1 MPHLQIHT
9 HQVAYEK
16 FSEGEHTFFFIHG
29 WSSSPFF
36 WKPTLPAFFSL
47 GSCYTLALP
56 GHYPSK
62 FPENLSTFTQT
73 DLIEIISDCIKIL
86 SNKTK
91 VTLVGHS
98 AGGLAALGIAAQR
111 PELVSRVVAIC
122 PASHGPIQ
130 SGGLYPL
137 KLAMNLGLSPAMNIV
152 HRGLFFV
159 PKSMDL
165 FFSMAVYDKPKFF
178 GNLKNQE
185 FLEEY
190 KEVFK
195 NLDPNVM
202 WIYLNLL
209 DKADIRPIAKEVQSP
224 TFFVLGDHDEM
235 VPRTHG
241 VRLSKLVPNSDFII
255 LDCGHL
261 PTLELPEITVSQIL
275 NWLKFHPV

>member
-1 MPHLQIHT
+1 MSHLQIHT
-9 HQVAYEK
+9 HQIAYEK
-16 FSEGEHTFFFIHG
+16 LSDGEDALFFIHG

-36 WKPTLPAFFSL
+36 WQPTLPFFTGL
-47 GSCYTLALP
+47 GSCFTIALP
-56 GHYPSK
+56 GHYPSR
-62 FPENLSTFTQT
+62 FPENLSQFTQN
-73 DLIEIISDCIKIL
+73 DLLEIVSDCIRIL
-86 SNKTK
+86 GNGKK
-91 VTLVGHS
+91 VTLIGHS
-98 AGGLAALGIAAQR
+98 AGGLVALGIAGLK
-111 PELVSRVVAIC
+111 PELVNRVVAIC

-137 KLAMNLGLSPAMNIV
+137 KLAMNFGFAPIMNTI

-159 PKSMDL
+159 PRSMDL

-178 GNLKNQE
+178 GNSKNQE
-185 FLEEY
+185 FLEKY

-202 WIYLNLL
+202 WIYLDLL
-209 DKADIRPIAKEVQSP
+209 DKCDIRPLAREIKAP

-241 VRLSKLVPNSDFII
+241 VRLSKLVPNSDSVV

-261 PTLELPEITVSQIL
+261 PTLELPEITISHIL
-275 NWLKFHPV
+275 NWLNLHPV